1 MAEPAPVF
9 DVVIAGGGASGL
21 ALAAAIK
28 QAMGQ
33 GASVAVVDPGRR
45 PGQAQARCARS
56 RSPTGRGACSNISAP
71 GRRSSRKRNRSCQ
84 WRSWTG
90 TCATPCA
97 CPISISTRKT
107 RRSPIW
113 PSTTMSSARSPPSAI
128 GSGFSASRGPL
139 RIGLPAS
146 TSWSSGSSDGRALR
160 ARLAVAADGARS
172 KLSRLAEIQTIGWDY
187 DQAGIVATVA
197 HERDHEGRAEQHFL
211 PAGPFALL
219 PLPGRQS
226 SIVWNERRADAE
238 ALLALDPD
246 DLTRQLEYRFTPKL
260 GAISFASR
268 VEAFPFRFQIARRFV
283 AGRLALVGDAAHV
296 VHPVAGQG
304 LNLGLR
310 DVAAL
315 AETIVGEMRLGL
327 DPGAPGPLA
336 AYQRQRRFDVAASGL
351 GLDAL
356 NRLFSNDL
364 APLRFVR
371 DLGLR
376 IVDRAPSAQGHADR
390 GSGRRGRRRA
400 QAAQGPRAMSDPRP
414 LSPRTLAA
422 QALGD
427 DRRAH
432 PRDRAAD
439 PSRHDLRARSRQS
452 LSQRQFVRPPR
463 QRNRARGGGGH
474 RSARGRGG
482 DASSW
487 DRACRR
493 RSRSS

>member
-1 MAEPAPVF
+1 MAEPAPIF

-28 QAMGQ
+28 QAMRE
-33 GASVAVVDPGRR
+33 GASVAVVDPASPAAASATPLRTVAIANGPRR
-45 PGQAQARCARS
+45 LLEHVGAWEAIERHAQPILSMTIMDGDVRDAVRLPHLNFNAKGQAPLAHMAFSDEVVGALSALCDRLGVRLVTGSVARWTS
-56 RSPTGRGACSNISAP
+56 G
-71 GRRSSRKRNRSCQ
+71 KRI
-84 WRSWTG
+84 
-90 TCATPCA
+90 AE
-97 CPISISTRKT
+97 
-107 RRSPIW
+107 
-113 PSTTMSSARSPPSAI
+113 
-128 GSGFSASRGPL
+128 L
-139 RIGLPAS
+139 GL
-146 TSWSSGSSDGRALR
+146 SDGRALG
-160 ARLAVAADGARS
+160 ARLVVAADGARS
-172 KLSRLAEIQTIGWDY
+172 KLCRLADIAIVGWDY

-211 PAGPFALL
+211 PAGPFAIL

-226 SIVWNERRADAE
+226 SIVWNERRAEAR
-238 ALLALDPD
+238 ALLALEPE
-246 DLTRQLEYRFTPKL
+246 DLTRQLEHRFTPKL
-260 GAISFASR
+260 GEISLASR

-376 IVDRAPSAQGHADR
+376 IVDRAPPLKDMLIAEAGGA
-390 GSGRRGRRRA
+390 GSGAPKLLRG
-400 QAAQGPRAMSDPRP
+400 
-414 LSPRTLAA
+414 LA
-422 QALGD
+422 L
-427 DRRAH
+427 
-432 PRDRAAD
+432 
-439 PSRHDLRARSRQS
+439 
-452 LSQRQFVRPPR
+452 
-463 QRNRARGGGGH
+463 
-474 RSARGRGG
+474 
-482 DASSW
+482 
-487 DRACRR
+487 
-493 RSRSS
+493 

>member
-1 MAEPAPVF
+1 MAEPAPIF
-9 DVVIAGGGASGL
+9 DVVIAGGGANGL
-21 ALAAAIK
+21 ALAAAVK

-33 GASVAVVDPGRR
+33 GASVAVVDPG
-45 PGQAQARCARS
+45 A
-56 RSPTGRGACSNISAP
+56 
-71 GRRSSRKRNRSCQ
+71 
-84 WRSWTG
+84 
-90 TCATPCA
+90 
-97 CPISISTRKT
+97 
-107 RRSPIW
+107 
-113 PSTTMSSARSPPSAI
+113 PPSV
-128 GSGFSASRGPL
+128 SPL
-139 RIGLPAS
+139 RTVAIADGPRRLLGHIGAWAAIEPKAQPILSMAIMDGEVRDVVRLSHLNFAAKDRAPLAHMAFNDDVVGALS
-146 TSWSSGSSDGRALR
+146 ALCDRLGVQRITGSVAHWALGKRVAEVGLSDGRVLR

-187 DQAGIVATVA
+187 DQTGMVATVA

-238 ALLALDPD
+238 ALLALDPEE
-246 DLTRQLEYRFTPKL
+246 LTRQLEYRFTPKFGEMKL
-260 GAISFASR
+260 ASR

-283 AGRLALVGDAAHV
+283 AERLALVGDAAHV

-315 AETIVGEMRLGL
+315 AEAIVGEMRLGL
-327 DPGAPGPLA
+327 DPGAPTPLA

-376 IVDRAPSAQGHADR
+376 IVDRAP
-390 GSGRRGRRRA
+390 
-400 QAAQGPRAMSDPRP
+400 
-414 LSPRTLAA
+414 
-422 QALGD
+422 ALKDMLIAEAGG
-427 DRRAH
+427 A
-432 PRDRAAD
+432 
-439 PSRHDLRARSRQS
+439 
-452 LSQRQFVRPPR
+452 
-463 QRNRARGGGGH
+463 GGG
-474 RSARGRGG
+474 APKLLRGL
-482 DASSW
+482 AL
-487 DRACRR
+487 
-493 RSRSS
+493 

>member
-1 MAEPAPVF
+1 MASGPSSIF
-9 DVVIAGGGASGL
+9 DVAIAGGGASGL

-33 GASVAVVDPGRR
+33 GASVAVVDP
-45 PGQAQARCARS
+45 AASEA
-56 RSPTGRGACSNISAP
+56 
-71 GRRSSRKRNRSCQ
+71 
-84 WRSWTG
+84 
-90 TCATPCA
+90 
-97 CPISISTRKT
+97 
-107 RRSPIW
+107 
-113 PSTTMSSARSPPSAI
+113 
-128 GSGFSASRGPL
+128 SASPL
-139 RIGLPAS
+139 RTVAIADGPRRLLDHVGAWAAIEPKAQPILSMAIMDGDVRDAVRLPHLNFDAKDQALAHMAFNGDVVGALSALCNQLGIQRVTGSVAHWVAGKHVGELGLA
-146 TSWSSGSSDGRALR
+146 DGRILR

-172 KLSRLAEIQTIGWDY
+172 KLARLAEIQTIGWDY

-226 SIVWNERRADAE
+226 SIVWNERRADAKT
-238 ALLALDPD
+238 LLALDSE

-260 GAISFASR
+260 GAISLASR

-315 AETIVGEMRLGL
+315 AEPIVGEMRLGL
-327 DPGAPGPLA
+327 DPGALGPLA

-351 GLDAL
+351 SLDAL

-364 APLRFVR
+364 APLRFMR

-376 IVDRAPSAQGHADR
+376 IVDRAPTFKDMLIAEAGGA
-390 GSGRRGRRRA
+390 
-400 QAAQGPRAMSDPRP
+400 
-414 LSPRTLAA
+414 
-422 QALGD
+422 
-427 DRRAH
+427 
-432 PRDRAAD
+432 
-439 PSRHDLRARSRQS
+439 
-452 LSQRQFVRPPR
+452 
-463 QRNRARGGGGH
+463 GGG
-474 RSARGRGG
+474 APKLLRGL
-482 DASSW
+482 AL
-487 DRACRR
+487 
-493 RSRSS
+493 